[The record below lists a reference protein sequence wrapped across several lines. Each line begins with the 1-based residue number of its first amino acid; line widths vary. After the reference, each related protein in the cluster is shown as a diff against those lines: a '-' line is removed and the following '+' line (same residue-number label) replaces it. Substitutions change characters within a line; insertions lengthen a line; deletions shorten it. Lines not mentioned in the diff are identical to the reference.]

1 MLYPLML
8 LSLVGLAIPIIL
20 HLIQKQRLRPQLLA
34 TMQFLD
40 PQDAA
45 NAFAP
50 LPRDWLQLLLRLLL
64 LGLFVVLMSRLFVG
78 TQEVGPRSMVVVLDQ
93 SLGMQRKVGEQ
104 SLFDRHK
111 AQVLQL
117 IDGMGPDD
125 KLALVLAGDRISV
138 ETGLLR
144 DREELK
150 QFAEGFEVSDG
161 GGLALGLAVRRAV
174 GLLAGRREVNACVLV
189 FSDHQEASYRPALD
203 ELKQDAPGNVAR
215 GFRDSLER
223 GRTRLFLVDET
234 PPPGVNLSIERA
246 GFSPSAVH
254 VGASSRLTAV
264 IRNHSNEQQTTQVRL
279 FEGEQADTPRSLTLE
294 PGEAAHIDLVH
305 RFEASVDSACRVE
318 IEEDALPGDNRF
330 FLPMR
335 IRDRRQVL
343 LVAPVGEPG
352 DEKSLEITHR
362 AVDLLAYALNPGEV
376 LGRGSGTFVSVKRV
390 SPQALARV
398 SLPLYSLVVLMGVA
412 DLPEQ
417 TAKDLQAFVENG
429 GGLWLIPESDLSPL
443 RFQAAYEKLL
453 GGFTLGSL
461 QQADPVQAVARD
473 ESKVNHPLLLPLLRE
488 EWGSLREISFSGYHA
503 VQSLGAARVA
513 LRAASGAPLAV
524 VVQRGRG
531 QVFVQLFG
539 TGLDAGTLPRTTAF
553 VPVVQQIASF
563 LGAKREQ
570 RQPDIMR
577 VGEVRPVEVP
587 EFRGLK
593 GNALVAGPQKKSF
606 ALTGEDADEVRI
618 EGLTRA
624 GAYEVSHPAKMT
636 SRKRWLAV
644 NPVNGAS
651 DLRALGEDEQTELFG
666 TANVRRL
673 PYSEVAGE
681 FTHNHEV
688 FAPIIVLVFIAF
700 AVEAAIGAW
709 QSRRKKRKLLP
720 VSSQGPLTPGPSP
733 PSSGERGE
741 REEAAV

>member
-8 LSLVGLAIPIIL
+8 LGLIGLAIPVIL

-34 TMQFLD
+34 TMHFLD

-50 LPRDWLQLLLRLLL
+50 VPRDKLQLLLRLLL
-64 LGLFVVLMSRLFVG
+64 LGLFVLLMSRLFAG
-78 TQEVGPRSMVVVLDQ
+78 GEEIGPRSMVVVLDQ
-93 SLGMQRKVGEQ
+93 SLSMQRRVGEQ

-117 IDGMGPDD
+117 IDGMGLDD
-125 KLALVLAGDRISV
+125 KLALVLADDRIST

-144 DREELK
+144 DKEELR
-150 QFAEGFEVSDG
+150 QIAEGFEVSDG
-161 GGLALGLAVRRAV
+161 GGLALGLAIRRGA

-189 FSDHQEASYRPALD
+189 FSDHQLASYKPSLD
-203 ELKQDAPGNVAR
+203 ELRLEGHGVAQA
-215 GFRDSLER
+215 FRDSLER

-234 PPPGVNLSIERA
+234 PPPGVNLSIESARL
-246 GFSPSAVH
+246 SPSSVH

-264 IRNHSNEQQTTQVRL
+264 VCNHTGQQQTTQVRL
-279 FEGEQADTPRSLTLE
+279 CESEQADAPRSLTLE

-305 RFEASVDSACRVE
+305 RFESPVDSACRVE
-318 IEEDALPGDNRF
+318 IEEDALLGDNRF

-343 LVAPVGEPG
+343 LVAPVTEAGE
-352 DEKSLEITHR
+352 EKSLEITHR
-362 AVDLLAYALNPGEV
+362 AADLLAYALNPGEV

-390 SPQALARV
+390 SPQALTRV

-412 DLPEQ
+412 ELQEQ

-429 GGLWLIPESDLSPL
+429 GGLWLIPEGDLSPL

-488 EWGSLREISFSGYHA
+488 EWGSLREVSFNAYHA
-503 VQSLGAARVA
+503 VQALGPARIA
-513 LRAASGAPLAV
+513 LRAANGSPLAAV
-524 VVQRGRG
+524 APRGRG
-531 QVFVQLFG
+531 QIFVQLFG
-539 TGLDAGTLPRTTAF
+539 TSLEASSLPRTTAF
-553 VPVVQQIASF
+553 VPLVQQVASF
-563 LGAKREQ
+563 LGARREQ

-577 VGEVRPVEVP
+577 IGEVRPIEVP

-593 GNALVAGPQKKSF
+593 GYVLVTGPQKELYPLS
-606 ALTGEDADEVRI
+606 GEDADEVRVS
-618 EGLTRA
+618 GLTRA
-624 GAYEVSHPAKMT
+624 GAYEVSHPAKKT
-636 SRKRWLAV
+636 SRQRWLAV

-651 DLRALGEDEQTELFG
+651 DLQALGGEEQEELFG
-666 TANVRRL
+666 AANVRRL
-673 PYSEVAGE
+673 PYAEVAE
-681 FTHNHEV
+681 QFTRNHEV
-688 FAPIIVLVFIAF
+688 FLPIIVLVFAAF
-700 AVEAAIGAW
+700 AIEAIVGAW
-709 QSRRKKRKLLP
+709 QSRRKKRIL
-720 VSSQGPLTPGPSP
+720 LTPNPSP
-733 PSSGERGE
+733 TEGARGE
-741 REEAAV
+741 KQEVTA